1 MITILIVLSMLL
13 SFGLGAFVAT
23 KTLQLGLKY
32 QIQVTK
38 EEKPELNIFDR
49 MDKERERKELEK
61 VNNLTQEML
70 SDIMGG

>member
-1 MITILIVLSMLL
+1 MLL

>member
-1 MITILIVLSMLL
+1 MITMLIVLSMLL

>member
-1 MITILIVLSMLL
+1 MITMLIVLSMLL

-49 MDKERERKELEK
+49 VDKER
-61 VNNLTQEML
+61 
-70 SDIMGG
+70 

>member
-1 MITILIVLSMLL
+1 MVTVLIILAMLL

-32 QIQVTK
+32 QIQVENK
-38 EEKPELNIFDR
+38 EPPELNVFER

-61 VNNLTQEML
+61 VNNLTQDML
-70 SDIMGG
+70 SDILGG